1 MNNKQE
7 QAITK
12 FLAELGKTLRQKA
25 MMEFE
30 EHREFYPPNN
40 GREEWEWTN
49 DNCESMTQEEARKR
63 IDDKVVEYIESMKE
77 DLLQMARDR

>member
-12 FLAELGKTLRQKA
+12 FLAELGRTLRQKT

-40 GREEWEWTN
+40 GREE
-49 DNCESMTQEEARKR
+49 
-63 IDDKVVEYIESMKE
+63 
-77 DLLQMARDR
+77 